1 VPCTVLDPFFGAAT
15 SGLIAAKDQRR
26 CIGIELNACY
36 LRLGHE
42 RMTTPHGEESDHDE
56 RCRVS
61 LRVASLKPV
70 CWPRH
75 EPQERAGR
83 RRF

>member
-1 VPCTVLDPFFGAAT
+1 MLPRCGAPFLTARNRASRSWTPGCGCCAGPSVPCTVLDPFFGAAT

-42 RMTTPHGEESDHDE
+42 RMTTPHG
-56 RCRVS
+56 
-61 LRVASLKPV
+61 
-70 CWPRH
+70 
-75 EPQERAGR
+75 R